1 MEKEFWRLVNSIED
15 EVVVK
20 YGADVHV
27 MEVGSGFPTK
37 GTQEF
42 IEDQVR
48 GVGVGVAWMYLETRP
63 GVFWMGSVCCGQSLV
78 FVQI

>member
-1 MEKEFWRLVNSIED
+1 MTLCVPQKVPCATVEKEFWRLVNSIED

-37 GTQEF
+37 GTGEF
-42 IEDQVR
+42 VEDQV
-48 GVGVGVAWMYLETRP
+48 GLGLL
-63 GVFWMGSVCCGQSLV
+63 SLG
-78 FVQI
+78 